1 MPLEYLPIM
10 AQNSAPKPQ
19 RELASPSKTAWC
31 PLKKP
36 ISESRVALL
45 SSAALR
51 LANQEPLVP
60 REDLSYRRVASDPKA
75 GEIIID
81 HHSGIGR
88 VPKEDPEIVFPR
100 TALAK
105 LVDERIVG
113 MLSPFHLS
121 FMGGLRRHREI
132 EDDLAPALA
141 QERRSHRSRDRRP
154 RHSHIGHRHRARYH
168 EQRRAPARGF
178 CRSSRRLH
186 FRVASR
192 PVTERNRSCQS
203 VGGIAPLHA
212 GR

>member
-10 AQNSAPKPQ
+10 AQNAALKPQ

-51 LANQEPLVP
+51 LATQEPFVP

-141 QERRSHRSRDRRP
+141 QELKQAEVDLALLVP
-154 RHSHIGHRHRARYH
+154 Y
-168 EQRRAPARGF
+168 
-178 CRSSRRLH
+178 
-186 FRVASR
+186 
-192 PVTERNRSCQS
+192 
-203 VGGIAPLHA
+203 
-212 GR
+212 